1 MTDKESVIAIYIT
14 SSLGLAA
21 LRGENVG
28 KVRNE
33 MLARF
38 GTYGLKQAEQC
49 CKESIIE
56 AETSIPELCP
66 TLAKVNAIAADA
78 ETERIMRMSNEELA
92 S

>member
-1 MTDKESVIAIYIT
+1 MQDKESIIAIYIS

-21 LRGENVG
+21 LHGESVS

-38 GTYGLKQAEQC
+38 GTYGFELAEQC
-49 CKESIIE
+49 CKESIRE
-56 AETSIPELCP
+56 AEEEIPKLCP
-66 TLAKVNAIAADA
+66 TYAKLDKSAADA
-78 ETERIMRMSNEELA
+78 EAERIMRMSNEELA